1 MTNDSKAAHKN
12 SIYVVWT
19 NDVNKTKPDVM
30 YVALDM
36 NSLCLNKYIMNNRIN
51 IYDNR
56 VLNSDNKTRYMY
68 HIINSV
74 MTTKIWSKP

>member
-1 MTNDSKAAHKN
+1 
-12 SIYVVWT
+12 
-19 NDVNKTKPDVM
+19 M

-36 NSLCLNKYIMNNRIN
+36 NSLCLNEYIMNNRIN
-51 IYDNR
+51 INDNR